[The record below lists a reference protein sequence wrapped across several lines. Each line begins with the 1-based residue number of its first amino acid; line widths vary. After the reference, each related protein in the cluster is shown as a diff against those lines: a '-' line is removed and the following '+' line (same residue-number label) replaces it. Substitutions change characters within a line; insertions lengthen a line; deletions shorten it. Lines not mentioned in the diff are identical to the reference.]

1 MLQSFPILLA
11 GRMVGF
17 AIAAEAGLVFT
28 ALDPRLDDLSG
39 ARFRDAAEARRVAA
53 LVLAR
58 ESGSGLPAA
67 A

>member
-1 MLQSFPILLA
+1 MPSYPILLA
-11 GRMVGF
+11 GSIVGA
-17 AIAAEAGLVFT
+17 AIACDAGLIFT

-39 ARFRDAAEARRVAA
+39 ARFPNAAEARRVGA

-58 ESGSGLPAA
+58 ESGGLPAA

>member
-1 MLQSFPILLA
+1 MMPSFPILLA

-17 AIAAEAGLVFT
+17 AIACDAGLVFT

-39 ARFRDAAEARRVAA
+39 ARFRDAGHVRRVVAA
-53 LVLAR
+53 VMAR
-58 ESGSGLPAA
+58 ECGGMPAA